1 MRLRYRRLAY
11 SRYEHNLT
19 DITAAL
25 DMTMSRRSFRKDER
39 AIDHR
44 RDFPLRL
51 PCQDLAHP
59 VADHVML
66 VPQMTE
72 IHADD
77 AAVVIHEPKRVE
89 AEPRYGTPSSARK
102 LS

>member
-1 MRLRYRRLAY
+1 
-11 SRYEHNLT
+11 
-19 DITAAL
+19 
-25 DMTMSRRSFRKDER
+25 
-39 AIDHR
+39 
-44 RDFPLRL
+44 
-51 PCQDLAHP
+51 
-59 VADHVML
+59 ML

-102 LS
+102 LSAPPPALTPGVSEYVSYEVHAGAVEEVGRRATLCG